1 MIQFSLRCS
10 NDHRFE
16 SWFQSSEA
24 YDKLERSGL
33 ITCTVCGTSTVSK
46 AVMAPRVRP
55 ARNAVSAAEPAAT
68 PAAPESIQTPANPVE
83 QAIAAI
89 RRHIESTSDYVG
101 LNFATEARAIHDGTA
116 PERAIYGEARP
127 DEARKL
133 IEEGVPIAPLPFI
146 PGRKTN

>member
-33 ITCTVCGTSTVSK
+33 ITCTVCGVSTVSK

-101 LNFATEARAIHDGTA
+101 LNFATAARAIHDGTA

>member
-1 MIQFSLRCS
+1 MRRPQGPQGRPMIQFSLRCS

-33 ITCTVCGTSTVSK
+33 ITCTVCGASTVSK

-68 PAAPESIQTPANPVE
+68 PAAPDGIQTPANPVE

-89 RRHIESTSDYVG
+89 RRHIESTSD
-101 LNFATEARAIHDGTA
+101 
-116 PERAIYGEARP
+116 
-127 DEARKL
+127 
-133 IEEGVPIAPLPFI
+133 
-146 PGRKTN
+146 